1 MSGVPPRLVE
11 VPSPSPESFR
21 HLAGA
26 ADAIERADAGAYRA
40 EMDAA
45 LEAAPASRPAGRW
58 IGAFRIGSAWEAL
71 GWICSAGLVLLFL
84 WVTLWGKEDA
94 PMPAGP
100 LVIPAQ
106 AASRPTP
113 AAQRAVVDTGAEDAP
128 VPGLAP
134 VVPAP
139 PEPWVDDREIEG
151 EGDASRIDWRRVRRL
166 AEGLRRARQAA
177 GGAGPPSDL
186 WPCHD
191 LLRDLATWP
200 YERTIDPLDAAQ
212 VGARRRGDSLD
223 RSVWLAD
230 RLARLGYRRVEI
242 VLGVAPGYRP
252 PAPGHAWVEVVHRG
266 ERYAMETTLTEA
278 KIFAPDAAPTRE
290 HSVVARVAAPSPS
303 PAGQ

>member
-71 GWICSAGLVLLFL
+71 AVICGAGLVLLYL
-84 WVTLWGKEDA
+84 WVTIWGKEDV

-100 LVIPAQ
+100 MVIPAQ

-113 AAQRAVVDTGAEDAP
+113 AAQPAEVALGAEGAP
-128 VPGLAP
+128 VPALAP
-134 VVPAP
+134 VMPAP
-139 PEPWVDDREIEG
+139 PESWVDDREIEG

-166 AEGLRRARQAA
+166 AEGLRRAREAA
-177 GGAGPPSDL
+177 GGAGPPPDL

-200 YERTIDPLDAAQ
+200 YERTVEPLDAAQ
-212 VGARRRGDSLD
+212 VGARRRGDCLD

-230 RLARLGYRRVEI
+230 RLARLGYGRVEI
-242 VLGVAPGYRP
+242 VLGVGPGYRP
-252 PAPGHAWVEVVHRG
+252 PAPGHAWVELVHRG
-266 ERYAMETTLTEA
+266 ERYAIETTLAEA
-278 KIFAPDAAPTRE
+278 KIFAPAVAPTRD
-290 HSVVARVAAPSPS
+290 HAVVARVAAPSPS
-303 PAGQ
+303 PAGR